1 MSGRGR
7 LAALALAALAGAGAC
22 APRAT
27 VRAPARA
34 STQGERA
41 PTVFTFRGPA
51 EAVALRGTMTGWDA
65 LPLEREGDRFVLAI
79 SLASGRYEYRFE
91 VRRGGEL
98 RIVLPAD
105 AERVDDGFGGENAV
119 LRVP

>member
-1 MSGRGR
+1 MSGRRR
-7 LAALALAALAGAGAC
+7 LAALALAAFAGAC

-27 VRAPARA
+27 VRAPGQA
-34 STQGERA
+34 STQGAPA
-41 PTVFTFRGPA
+41 PTVFAFRGPA
-51 EAVALRGTMTGWDA
+51 DAVALRGTMTGWDA
-65 LPLEREGDRFVLAI
+65 VPLEREGDRFVLAI

-91 VRRGGEL
+91 VRRGAEL
-98 RIVLPAD
+98 RIVLPED